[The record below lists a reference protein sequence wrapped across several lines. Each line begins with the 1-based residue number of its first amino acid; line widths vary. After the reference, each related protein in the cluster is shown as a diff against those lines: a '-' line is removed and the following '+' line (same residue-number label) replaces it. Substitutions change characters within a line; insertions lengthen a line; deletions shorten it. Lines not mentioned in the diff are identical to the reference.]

1 MVRIHLGQPIL
12 GDPDLVGVAARR
24 GRSSIGRA
32 PALQAG
38 SCGFKSRRLHHYG
51 YVNFGPAG
59 TERSAAL
66 AAIAGG
72 EPHTTRRVRA
82 KALTLI
88 RRRAL

>member
-12 GDPDLVGVAARR
+12 GHLDRDGDAERR

-51 YVNFGPAG
+51 YVNFGPTS